1 MIRDF
6 SIFILLLIMEVA
18 VHGEDRVCAALKI
31 FDGVCKKRKGWI
43 SLKNFLMSV
52 IHSGTS
58 FMSWYLYSQFSPWGM
73 LDEHCSCNQVI
84 I

>member
-31 FDGVCKKRKGWI
+31 FDGFVKKERVGY
-43 SLKNFLMSV
+43 
-52 IHSGTS
+52 H
-58 FMSWYLYSQFSPWGM
+58 
-73 LDEHCSCNQVI
+73 
-84 I
+84 